1 MTNKERYQ
9 QAFSALPSSRQF
21 HLEVEEMAMI
31 QKEHQKNMAIAA
43 AVACAVLIGAG
54 GTAYAADLGGIQ
66 TKVSLWLNGKQVEA
80 VGTPDENGHSYTFTY
95 HGEDGTESMGYGG
108 ISIDEDGNE
117 KWLSGDELVAQIN
130 ESASV
135 EKDKEGRVWA
145 YYYDQKT
152 EITDLF
158 DENNV
163 CTITMT
169 HEGQTIRLEIT
180 DNGEGGYSFTQFN
193 VSEEAET
200 ATTATTFTT
209 KTGIYTPENES
220 SN

>member
-1 MTNKERYQ
+1 
-9 QAFSALPSSRQF
+9 
-21 HLEVEEMAMI
+21 
-31 QKEHQKNMAIAA
+31 MAIAA